1 MENADNGGIVWSD
14 RKRIAFGLP
23 WTFTKY
29 TLTKEKL
36 LIHTGMLNTQEDEVR
51 LYRIMDVT
59 LRRSLWER
67 MFGLGTIHCCSAD
80 KSTPEFDIAWVK
92 DAAQVKET
100 LSDMVEAERMAK
112 RVSSREFMTDD
123 EDGEMLKRAVPQ
135 KYHSGAA
142 GREDRPAALLFFRTN
157 ISVFPE
163 KVLLTFRF
171 IKV

>member
-1 MENADNGGIVWSD
+1 MTASTIAWKD
-14 RKRIAFGLP
+14 RRRTIFGLP

-29 TLTKEKL
+29 TLTPEKL
-36 LIHTGMLNTQEDEVR
+36 LVQTGMLNLKEEEVR

-59 LRRSLWER
+59 LHRSVGER
-67 MFGLGTIHCCSAD
+67 LFGLGTIHCCSAD

-123 EDGEMLKRAVPQ
+123 EDGEML
-135 KYHSGAA
+135 
-142 GREDRPAALLFFRTN
+142 
-157 ISVFPE
+157 
-163 KVLLTFRF
+163 
-171 IKV
+171 

>member
-1 MENADNGGIVWSD
+1 MENADNGVIVWSD

-123 EDGEMLKRAVPQ
+123 EDGEML
-135 KYHSGAA
+135 
-142 GREDRPAALLFFRTN
+142 
-157 ISVFPE
+157 
-163 KVLLTFRF
+163 
-171 IKV
+171 

>member
-92 DAAQVKET
+92 DV
-100 LSDMVEAERMAK
+100 DPIMERFAPNMEPIPMA
-112 RVSSREFMTDD
+112 R
-123 EDGEMLKRAVPQ
+123 
-135 KYHSGAA
+135 
-142 GREDRPAALLFFRTN
+142 
-157 ISVFPE
+157 
-163 KVLLTFRF
+163 
-171 IKV
+171 